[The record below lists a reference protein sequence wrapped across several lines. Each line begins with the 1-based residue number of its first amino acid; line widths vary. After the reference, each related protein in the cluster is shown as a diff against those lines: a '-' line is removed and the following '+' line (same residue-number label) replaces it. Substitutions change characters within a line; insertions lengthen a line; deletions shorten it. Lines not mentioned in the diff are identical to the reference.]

1 MKKLLL
7 VTLIVVVFLFRNLSG
22 FTYDQLQVI
31 YLDVGQ
37 GDATLVRTPDNFL
50 VLIDAGPGSITVEK
64 LSAFL
69 AFNVNK
75 LDLLIVTHFD
85 ADHSGGIPELQSRF
99 AIDTIIYNKQD
110 PNLKP
115 VIRNAIEKIPKY
127 LDIITNRKLQLGCCV
142 SIELL
147 WPFDRQQIFK
157 DANMASL
164 TFVLT
169 YQNVKFFFSGDLP
182 GEQERLILD
191 NIPKISIFKVGHHGS
206 ATSTTA
212 ELVNKAS
219 PDFAVI
225 SVGAGNKYGHP
236 SQRVLQL
243 LGDLQ
248 IPFARTDLLGNIEVN
263 TDGKT
268 YQVKYSK

>member
-1 MKKLLL
+1 MKKILL
-7 VTLIVVVFLFRNLSG
+7 VTLIVVVFLFRNFSG
-22 FTYDQLQVI
+22 FTHDQLQVI

-50 VLIDAGPGSITVEK
+50 VLIDAGPDSITVEK

-85 ADHSGGIPELQSRF
+85 ADHSGGIPEVQSRF
-99 AIDTIIYNKQD
+99 DIDAIMYNKQD

-115 VIRNAIEKIPKY
+115 VIRNSIEKIPKY
-127 LDIITNRKLQLGCCV
+127 LDIISNQKLQLGCCV

-147 WPFDRQQIFK
+147 WPRDQQQIFK

-164 TFVLT
+164 TFILT
-169 YQNVKFFFSGDLP
+169 YQSVDFFFSGDLP

-206 ATSTTA
+206 ATSTTT

-236 SQRVLQL
+236 SQRVLQV
-243 LGDLQ
+243 LGDLH

-263 TDGKT
+263 TDGNT